1 MKPDSARVRN
11 IGQIAQ
17 KHVSSGEFSSIEW
30 AVDYAGKALSRG
42 AIGQSDAL
50 NSVPLA
56 DNPVYR
62 IYSMTKPVVS
72 VLALQLIEEGLLG
85 LGHPLALY
93 LPAAGKLKVLVDGRE
108 QPVSKPVTIEHLLT
122 HRAGFSYDF
131 LPDCAVAVLYGK
143 QRLAEDGNRTLAD
156 MVDVILTCPLTAEP
170 GSEWRYSYSI
180 DVLARVLEVVSGKT
194 LQQLVAERLLD
205 PCGMADTGFKIATD
219 QQHRMMPMF
228 GQKILGDPMTVITK
242 PQQLYAMNVDAAHPL
257 DSDTFARGGHGLY
270 STASDYMRFLP
281 VLMSGKTN
289 DGTVLLSAPM
299 VDMMWQNRIPESQ
312 RPLAVGINPLP
323 GYGWNLFGRV
333 MTDTGQALSLTCVG
347 EGGWA
352 GAASTYFWVDRDRQL
367 SGVVMTQYLG
377 ATVPVGDFIKS
388 AAYQA
393 LVNS

>member
-1 MKPDSARVRN
+1 MKPDSTRLRN
-11 IGQIAQ
+11 ISHIAQ

-30 AVDYAGKALSRG
+30 AVDHAGKALSRG

-50 NSVPLA
+50 NSAPLVE
-56 DNPVYR
+56 NPLYR
-62 IYSMTKPVVS
+62 IYSMTKPIVS
-72 VLALQLIEEGLLG
+72 VLALQMIEDGVLG
-85 LGHPLALY
+85 LGHPIALY
-93 LPAAGKLKVLVDGRE
+93 LPAAAKLKVLVDGRE
-108 QPVSKPVTIEHLLT
+108 QSVSKPVTIEHLLT

-131 LPDCAVAVLYGK
+131 LPDCAVGVQYGK
-143 QRLAEDGNRTLAD
+143 QRVAEDGGRTLAE
-156 MVDVILTCPLTAEP
+156 MVDVILASPLAAEP

-194 LQQLVAERLLD
+194 LQHLVAERLLD

-219 QQHRMMPMF
+219 QHHRLMPMF
-228 GQKILGDPMTVITK
+228 GQKALGEPMSVITK
-242 PQQLYAMNVDAAHPL
+242 PQRLYAMNVDAAHPS

-270 STASDYMRFLP
+270 STATDYMRFLP
-281 VLMSGKTN
+281 VLMSGKTD
-289 DGTVLLSAPM
+289 DGTTLLSAPM
-299 VDMMWQNRIPESQ
+299 VEMMWQNRIPEAQ

-333 MTDTGQALSLTCVG
+333 MTDTGQALSLTAVG

-352 GAASTYFWVDRDRQL
+352 GAASTYFWVDRDWQL

-377 ATVPVGDFIKS
+377 ATVPVGDFIRS

-393 LVNS
+393 LI